1 MWKGG
6 GFQLVDCFVLFFAL
20 RLYRAVKSDFYPYCI
35 YFGRKIAKTVVIN
48 SKKEKKKKKKKKNK
62 M

>member
-1 MWKGG
+1 MWKG
-6 GFQLVDCFVLFFAL
+6 GFQLVDYFVLFFAL

-48 SKKEKKKKKKKKNK
+48 SLI
-62 M
+62 MSSTLWGCDTD